1 MRLVFAS
8 NNAHKLKEVR
18 EILCSPLENAGS
30 DEVCKIDILSLKE
43 IGFEHDIEETG
54 TTLEENSAIKA
65 HAVWQFVS
73 KCKDIDGVF
82 ADDTGLEIAALN
94 GAPGVYTARWAGEPA
109 NDANNRKK
117 ALHEL
122 AGIANRKA
130 RFRTVVTLIMGG
142 KEEQLEGVV
151 NGCIAEQ
158 ESGNGGFGYDP
169 LFIPEGYNETFACLT
184 EAEKNSISHR
194 GRAIRALMKRL
205 NDLTEDKKLI

>member
-18 EILCSPLENAGS
+18 EILCRPVENAGE
-30 DEVCKIDILSLKE
+30 DEVCRIDILSLKE

-54 TTLEENSAIKA
+54 ATLEENSAIKA

-73 KCKDIDGVF
+73 KSKDIDGVF

-122 AGIANRKA
+122 VGIVNRTA

-142 KEEQLEGVV
+142 KEEQVEGIV
-151 NGCIAEQ
+151 NGRIAEQ

-169 LFIPEGYNETFACLT
+169 LFIPEGYKQTFACLT

-194 GRAIRALMKRL
+194 GRAIRALMRRL
-205 NDLTEDKKLI
+205 NDLTGYKK